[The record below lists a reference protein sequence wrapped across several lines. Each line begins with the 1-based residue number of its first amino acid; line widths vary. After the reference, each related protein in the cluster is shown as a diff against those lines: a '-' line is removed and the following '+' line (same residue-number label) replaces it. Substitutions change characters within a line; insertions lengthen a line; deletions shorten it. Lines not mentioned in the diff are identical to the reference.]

1 MRCDIP
7 ASTTLALI
15 ALPMDSAG
23 FRSSGST
30 RVSFLVTRGN
40 LRLESRSW
48 RKSTH
53 LSLFLSFSLFL
64 SAHLSHLHSP
74 YPVSAPRGLSRSGT
88 SPKRRIDTEIFS
100 VERRE
105 EEVGVLDGQQCL
117 ELVRRDRN
125 RFVYSERLASLFG

>member
-7 ASTTLALI
+7 APTTLALI

-53 LSLFLSFSLFL
+53 LSFSLFL

-100 VERRE
+100 VERGE

>member
-53 LSLFLSFSLFL
+53 LSFSLFL

-100 VERRE
+100 VERGE